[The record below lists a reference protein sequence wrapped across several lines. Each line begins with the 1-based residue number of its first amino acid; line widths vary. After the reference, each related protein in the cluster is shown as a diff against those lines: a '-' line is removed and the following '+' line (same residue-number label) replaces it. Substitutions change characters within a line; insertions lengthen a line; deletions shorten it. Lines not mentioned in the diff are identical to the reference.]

1 MRKINVKLFLGLLIG
16 TLVLTGAVF
25 AVHYFQSPRIAQSLL
40 WQAQRAEEQGD
51 VERTARYL
59 ERYLEFNP
67 RDQKERARLGSL
79 LAGEQFA
86 ALPRR
91 RLKGVNL
98 LDDVLTADPGRDDLR
113 LVVVKTCLDL
123 RNRQLARSHLDKL
136 WSNANAPGASTPPE
150 KLAELELLWGR
161 LLEGE
166 NKPEEAIAK
175 YRDAVRHAK
184 GEPDASLRLAFLL
197 RGLAEKDALNGDANR
212 EEADRVMDLLVEANP
227 ESYKSYL
234 FRWRYRRDFNLLAL
248 GSKPEKGKVPLA
260 KAADDVAAALGH
272 EREKV
277 EVLLAKADL
286 ERLLANAAAEDPALE
301 NREAEAG
308 KHRKLAREVLE
319 EGLRLQEKAGYRDA
333 SDAAL
338 FQLLWHL
345 VHLQFEEYPADPKA
359 SEATRAAALKAIEGT
374 LERIARTRAIPAT
387 VDYLKG
393 RLLLV
398 KGQWAG
404 AADLLEKARPALAPQ
419 RELAAQIDLFLG
431 QCYER
436 LENAAQMY
444 EAYKRVNDWDPASV
458 TAYLGMGAAQWMM
471 GRLDEAADNFGQ
483 ALKAERVPAQAWLDF
498 ARLEIQRQRLK
509 DKPDWRGALDALGR
523 AEKLDGKS
531 VDLTLA
537 RAQLHLVRG
546 EADKAEALL
555 QGAANGQPEEAQ
567 YWAALIALADRNNDA
582 AKAAQYLKQG
592 QSRAG
597 DKVLLRLAR
606 AGLLARGKDGKAA
619 RESINQLLQ
628 GIETM
633 SPEDQAQL
641 LNGLGA
647 AQYQAG
653 NVDEARRLWTRM
665 CELPRYRND
674 MRLRLLLF
682 DLALQQGEGVHQAL
696 DDIRDLEK
704 GHGGFHR
711 YGNALRLTWEAKK
724 GTKDRKQALDE
735 ARQELDF
742 ARRQQPRWPAP
753 CLALAEIDDLTG
765 NPEGAIKNL
774 RDAIDLGETSPP
786 VVKRLV
792 NALYRQNRVA
802 EANQEIKKLQRL
814 TNQGDDLLNLIALS
828 YVLDKNPAEAVKTI
842 EAAKGLGSNDF
853 NEYLSRGLIYD
864 MAGKRTEAEQNL
876 RKAVALAEKEPAPWV
891 GLVRFLAAHG
901 GDAVARTEME
911 KARKSLPPEKVNLT
925 LAQCYEALGL
935 NKDALKYYRLALEER
950 RNDTATVREVAS
962 FLLRNGQLE
971 EAKQLL
977 KSIAEGRTQ
986 AGDADREWA
995 RRGLAIVLSSGTDY
1009 RDFRAALELVGVK
1022 LDDNGL
1028 LARPEKGGDRSENTE
1043 SQRVRARVLATQ
1055 PQRQFRERA
1064 IELLQDLRVRGA
1076 LTPDDQFVLALL
1088 LEAQGAKQQSFDQI
1102 EALVKSQADQPQFL
1116 SQGQTP
1122 QYLAK
1127 YVQMLLRQG
1136 QLEQAGRW
1144 IDEIEKLERQREV
1157 QPNDYLSVELRAR
1170 LLEARNQGD
1179 KAIALLRAHADR
1191 RNARPEDI
1199 LLIVASLGRQKKF
1212 AAALDVCESAWRTK
1226 CPPEYLGGACV
1237 SLLREMGP
1245 TDAQLRRVEGWI
1257 TDAIRK
1263 RDQERQANPKAPRS
1277 SALTMH
1283 LADLYDLRGRYD
1295 EAEKLY
1301 KAVLREEPNNVV
1313 ALNNLAWLLAQRQQ
1327 NGAEA
1332 KPLIETAVQG
1342 VGRQPHL
1349 LDTRGLVHLA
1359 LGQNEAAV
1367 ADFQEAVKDSPN
1379 PTRLFH
1385 LARAY
1390 HRAGDKDNAARV
1402 LREAAQQGL
1411 RPEKLHPIEQ
1421 GACTSLLNELKVKID
1436 RPAERGT

>member
-16 TLVLTGAVF
+16 TLVVTGAVF
-25 AVHYFQSPRIAQSLL
+25 AVHFFQSPRIAQSLL

-51 VERTARYL
+51 LERTARYL
-59 ERYLEFNP
+59 ERYLEFKP

-98 LDDVLTADPGRDDLR
+98 LDDVLTAEPGRDDLR
-113 LVVVKTCLDL
+113 LLVVKTCLDL

-136 WSNANAPGASTPPE
+136 WANASNPGAATPPE

-197 RGLAEKDALNGDANR
+197 RGLADKDALKGDANR
-212 EEADRVMDLLVEANP
+212 EEADRVMDQLVEAKP
-227 ESYKSYL
+227 GSYKSYL

-248 GSKPEKGKVPLA
+248 GNKSEKGKVPLV
-260 KAADDVAAALGH
+260 KAADDVAAAFGR

-286 ERLLANAAAEDPALE
+286 ERLLANSAAEDPDLE
-301 NREAEAG
+301 NRGAEAD
-308 KHRKLAREVLE
+308 KHRKFAREVLE
-319 EGLRLQEKAGYRDA
+319 EGLRLQEKPGYPDV

-338 FQLLWHL
+338 FQLLWH
-345 VHLQFEEYPADPKA
+345 VAHLQFDEYPADPKA
-359 SEATRAAALKAIEGT
+359 TDAARAAALKAIEGT
-374 LERIARTRAIPAT
+374 VERVAKTRAIPAT
-387 VDYLKG
+387 VDYLRG

-444 EAYKRVNDWDPASV
+444 EAYKRVNDWDPAGVS
-458 TAYLGMGAAQWMM
+458 AYLGMGAALWMM
-471 GRLDEAADNFGQ
+471 GRLDEAADNFRL

-509 DKPDWRGALDALGR
+509 EKPDWGGALDALGR

-531 VDLTLA
+531 ADVILA
-537 RAQLHLVRG
+537 RAQLHLVRD

-555 QGAANGQPEEAQ
+555 VKAANEQPQEPQ
-567 YWAALIALADRNNDA
+567 FWAALVALADRKDA
-582 AKAAQYLKQG
+582 AKAAQYLNQG
-592 QSRAG
+592 QSKAG

-606 AGLLARGKDGKAA
+606 AGLLAKGQDGKAA
-619 RESINQLLQ
+619 REQINQLLQ
-628 GIETM
+628 GIEKM
-633 SPEDQAQL
+633 GPEDQAQL

-653 NVDEARRLWTRM
+653 NVEEARRLWTKM
-665 CELPRYRND
+665 CDLPRYRND
-674 MRLRLLLF
+674 MRVRLLLF
-682 DLALQQGEGVHQAL
+682 DLALQQGEGVQQAL
-696 DDIRDLEK
+696 DDIRELEK
-704 GHGGFHR
+704 GHGAFHR

-774 RDAIDLGETSPP
+774 RDAIDLGETSPV

-814 TNQGDDLLNLIALS
+814 SNQGDDLLNLVALS
-828 YVLDKNPAEAVKTI
+828 YIQEKNPSQAVKTI
-842 EAAKGLGSNDF
+842 EAAKLLNSNDYK
-853 NEYLSRGLIYD
+853 EYLSRGLIYD

-876 RKAVALAEKEPAPWV
+876 RKAVTLAEKEPAPWI

-950 RNDTATVREVAS
+950 RSDTATVREVAG

-971 EAKQLL
+971 EAKPLL
-977 KSIAEGRTQ
+977 WSIKEGRTQ
-986 AGDADREWA
+986 AGEADREWA

-1028 LARPEKGGDRSENTE
+1028 LARPEKGGDRSDNTE
-1043 SQRVRARVLATQ
+1043 SQRARARVLATQ

-1064 IELLQDLRVRGA
+1064 IELLEDLRARGA

-1088 LEAQGAKQQSFDQI
+1088 LEAQGAKEKSFNQI
-1102 EALVKSQADQPQFL
+1102 EALVKSQADQPQYL
-1116 SQGQTP
+1116 SQGLTP

-1127 YVQMLLRQG
+1127 YVQILLRQN
-1136 QLEQAGRW
+1136 QLDVAARW

-1179 KAIALLRAHADR
+1179 KAITLLRAHAER

-1199 LLIVASLGRQKKF
+1199 LLVVASLGRQRKF
-1212 AAALDVCESAWRTK
+1212 AAALDVCEAAWRTK

-1263 RDQERQANPKAPRS
+1263 RHQERQANSKTPRGM
-1277 SALTMH
+1277 ALTMH
-1283 LADLYDLRGRYD
+1283 LADLYDLRGKYD

-1301 KAVLREEPNNVV
+1301 KAVLREEPGNVV

-1332 KPLIETAVQG
+1332 KPLIETAVQV

-1367 ADFQEAVKDSPN
+1367 SDFQEAVKDSPN

-1390 HRAGDKDNAARV
+1390 HRAGDKDTAARV
-1402 LREAAQQGL
+1402 LREAAQLGL